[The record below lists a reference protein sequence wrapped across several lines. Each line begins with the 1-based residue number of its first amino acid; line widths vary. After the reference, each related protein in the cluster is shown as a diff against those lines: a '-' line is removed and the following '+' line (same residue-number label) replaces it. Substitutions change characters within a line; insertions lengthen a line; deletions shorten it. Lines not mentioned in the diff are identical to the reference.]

1 MASLEKERRIELE
14 WASEIK
20 RKYPTGIKILGKTR
34 TGLLMDIMNA
44 LSSFNIGVSDLN
56 VKNDL
61 NLESVIKIKV
71 LVNNLDELQT
81 LIVNLKK
88 IEGIYNIERVL
99 S

>member
-1 MASLEKERRIELE
+1 
-14 WASEIK
+14 
-20 RKYPTGIKILGKTR
+20 
-34 TGLLMDIMNA
+34 MDIMNA

>member
-1 MASLEKERRIELE
+1 
-14 WASEIK
+14 
-20 RKYPTGIKILGKTR
+20 
-34 TGLLMDIMNA
+34 MNA